1 MLETREAKIIELPK
15 VTDRRGNL
23 SFVENDTN
31 LPFEIARCYWIY
43 DIPGGEQRD
52 GHAFRRNDEFI
63 IALSGGFDVVVDD
76 GNKRKVFSLHR
87 SFYGLYVPHGM
98 WREMVNFSTNSVA
111 LVLSSIE
118 YDESDYIFDYEQFK
132 AGIR

>member
-1 MLETREAKIIELPK
+1 M
-15 VTDRRGNL
+15 

-76 GNKRKVFSLHR
+76 GNERKVFSLHR